1 MNSKRKATR
10 KWYGI
15 FIAIIIFAF
24 VGNVVITE
32 AKEDDAGVNPYSQS
46 VENQTAEFYVN
57 DFANLFTEEQKNSI
71 IEKATQLE
79 EETGGIQVVIST
91 VDTWG
96 EGRTGESYTHAMY
109 NQYEIGEKSMGVLI
123 TFSKEEGEILFE
135 TGKNMQIFIT
145 DSQIDDLLDGV
156 MEVLRS
162 GQIAE
167 GLMLLQDSVIEEIRM
182 SVPEDWH
189 DQFTVSSIKSE
200 NSTAPEKPSNNSV
213 LISMLL
219 ILIIALVI
227 LVIIAC
233 RLKLKL
239 DSSEL
244 EKNKLKRKKER
255 LETEL
260 ENLKQDAK
268 LSLECAEEKAK
279 KKEESLNRNILAK
292 ESRIGILETQYEILS
307 EWYERA
313 KALYPKLDSEIEIMI
328 ENEFKDKA
336 GEVDQKIQKCINLPA
351 NPCHIESFQNAINS
365 FEALDDNAKRYIN
378 SDIKRLYELLEKS
391 INMKSEQEREEAKEV
406 AVEANNR
413 IKSIMDKCSVGSIET
428 YEDLME
434 AFRIY
439 DGLTKLQKSVFPDV
453 GRIRNLQSLISDAE
467 QDCKDVEATNNAMEK
482 VRYAISDITSA
493 DENDLDKLERA
504 YKVYKSLSERQQSYF
519 DYDLLNRLK
528 KLIGQAEEDRDR
540 EERRRRERS
549 YNNDIMYGSL
559 SHNHSPMN
567 TPPHR
572 SSGYSHNST
581 RPSGGSSVKKSS
593 SISSTSHRTGS
604 SSSTS
609 HRTGSSSSTS
619 HRTSSSSSSRP
630 MSSHKATKGR
640 GGKGSGNTIK
650 RKI

>member
-1 MNSKRKATR
+1 MNSKRKETR
-10 KWYGI
+10 KLYGI
-15 FIAIIIFAF
+15 LIAIMIFVFA
-24 VGNVVITE
+24 GNAVIAE
-32 AKEDDAGVNPYSQS
+32 AKEGNAGVNPYSQS
-46 VENQTAEFYVN
+46 VEEQTTEFYVN

-71 IEKATQLE
+71 IEKAAQLE
-79 EETGGIQVVIST
+79 EETGGIQVVITT

-109 NQYEIGEKSMGVLI
+109 NQYEIGEKSMGILI

-156 MEVLRS
+156 IETFRN

-167 GLMLLQDSVIEEIRM
+167 GLMLLQDDVIAEIRLA
-182 SVPEDWH
+182 VPEDWH

-200 NSTAPEKPSNNSV
+200 NSTAQEKFSNNSV
-213 LISMLL
+213 LIRMLL

-239 DSSEL
+239 DSSKT
-244 EKNKLKRKKER
+244 EKNKQKKKLDRAEADLENYKKEAQ
-255 LETEL
+255 LFFE
-260 ENLKQDAK
+260 
-268 LSLECAEEKAK
+268 SAEEDAK
-279 KKEESLNRNILAK
+279 KKEENLNKQIAEAQN
-292 ESRIGILETQYEILS
+292 RIKDLEGRCAILS
-307 EWYERA
+307 EWYERS
-313 KALYPKLDSEIEIMI
+313 KALHPELEHEIKLMI
-328 ENEFKDKA
+328 ENEFKAMAD
-336 GEVDQKIQKCINLPA
+336 EVDKKIQKCINLAA
-351 NPCHIESFQNAINS
+351 NPCHIEIFQDAINT
-365 FEALDDNAKRYIN
+365 FEALDDNAKRYIK
-378 SDIKRLYELLEKS
+378 SDIKRLYEYLEKS
-391 INMKSEQEREEAKEV
+391 INMKNEQEREEAKKV
-406 AVEANNR
+406 AIEANNR
-413 IKSIMDKCSVGSIET
+413 IRYIMDKCSIGNIET

-453 GRIRNLQSLISDAE
+453 GRIRKLQSLISDAK

-482 VRYAISDITSA
+482 VRYAINGITSA
-493 DENDLDKLERA
+493 DENDLDKLEKA

-572 SSGYSHNST
+572 ASGYSHNST
-581 RPSGGSSVKKSS
+581 RPSGGSSAKKSS
-593 SISSTSHRTGS
+593 SISSTSHRTS
-604 SSSTS
+604 SI
-609 HRTGSSSSTS
+609 
-619 HRTSSSSSSRP
+619 SSSRP
-630 MSSHKATKGR
+630 ASSHKVTTGR